1 MQNEEI
7 TTIKL
12 KKTTKERMEKLRTYP
27 RETYDD
33 ILERMLGILNLTR
46 VNPEKAQS
54 KLINIDRQHKK
65 ENREKRLKI

>member
-1 MQNEEI
+1 MPDEEI
-7 TTIKL
+7 TTLKL

-33 ILERMLGILNLTR
+33 ILQRMLGILNLTR

-54 KLINIDRQHKK
+54 KLLIIDRQHRK